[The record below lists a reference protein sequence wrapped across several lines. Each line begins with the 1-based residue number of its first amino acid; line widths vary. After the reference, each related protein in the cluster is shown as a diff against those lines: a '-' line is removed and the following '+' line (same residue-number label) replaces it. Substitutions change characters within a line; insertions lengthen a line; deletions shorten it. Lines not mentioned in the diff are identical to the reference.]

1 MKKSSLSIIT
11 VFTVLLL
18 AGQENPGP
26 RFKTKIDTAKLAAP
40 VRLKNIYNAPGNLS
54 NLINARTCTD
64 LPPVSSRPLPP
75 RAATNA
81 ATYIKIDANG
91 NIAAVAVS
99 RQPLATYTEKMWEPG
114 EVITVGFNISGGS
127 LDLIEKV
134 KYYAKEWE
142 LYANIRFA
150 FQNNSN
156 GMIRVGFQP
165 GGSAS
170 LIGRDALLAPANQT
184 TMNFGWLATTTDA
197 SQIRQ
202 VILHEFG
209 HALGFIHEHQ
219 STGTAIPW
227 DREKVYTYYAQ
238 PPNNWSRAQVDQ
250 NIFNKFSYTSTNYS
264 SFDPYS
270 IMLYPVPAELTTD
283 GSHIDW
289 NGQLSA
295 VDKQYAALY
304 YPFPALPP
312 PARGTLKTGD
322 DCDEIGF
329 TVEYGVVPR
338 DKVEFYFEL
347 GQQNGKAV
355 TWWKQIGIPLKN
367 NNQSLL
373 EIQNHSLIASE
384 NKTSASVQLTADQLD
399 KYRGIS
405 FAKAKALGIHTP
417 LSYTWNVLPAIS
429 GGCRVRLS
437 WKKDSCL

>member
-1 MKKSSLSIIT
+1 MKKKLFTLFSLFVT
-11 VFTVLLL
+11 LLL
-18 AGQENPGP
+18 AGQGNPGP
-26 RFKTKIDTAKLAAP
+26 RFKAKIDSAKLTVP
-40 VRLKNIYNAPGNLS
+40 VRIKNMYPLPGRAPDFAG
-54 NLINARTCTD
+54 IKTCTD
-64 LPPVSSRPLPP
+64 LPPVNSRPLPP

-81 ATYIKIDANG
+81 ATFIKIDQNG
-91 NIAAVAVS
+91 NIAPVAVS

-142 LYANIRFA
+142 LYANIKFA
-150 FQNNSN
+150 FQNNSG

-184 TMNFGWLATTTDA
+184 TMNFGWLATTADA
-197 SQIRQ
+197 GLIRQ

-219 STGTAIPW
+219 NAGVAIPW
-227 DREKVYTYYAQ
+227 DKEKVYAYYAQ
-238 PPNNWSRAQVDQ
+238 APNNWSRAQVDQ
-250 NIFNKFSYTSTNYS
+250 NIFSKFSYTTTNYS
-264 SFDPYS
+264 SFDRQS

-283 GSHIDW
+283 DSHIDW
-289 NGQLSA
+289 NGQLSP

-304 YPFPALPP
+304 YPFPVLPP
-312 PARGTLKTGD
+312 PARGLLKTGD
-322 DCDEIGF
+322 DCDEIEF
-329 TVEYGVVPR
+329 TVEYGVAPR

-355 TWWKQIGIPLKN
+355 TWWKQIGIPLRN

-384 NKTSASVQLTADQLD
+384 NKTSAAVQLSADQLD
-399 KYRGIS
+399 KNRGIS
-405 FAKAKALGIHTP
+405 FAKAKAFGFHTP
-417 LSYTWNVLPAIS
+417 LSYKWNVLPAIS
-429 GGCRVRLS
+429 GGCRIRLT
-437 WKKDSCL
+437 WKKDSCP